1 MSLTKAEA
9 DPEAFSYLQSVDT
22 PTLSNAIE
30 LLKLRPQTEGF
41 TSLGTRCLFPELGR
55 MVGYAVTAHI
65 ETMTSGPND
74 RNMYLSL
81 YDAVAQSPKPVVVA
95 FQEIGPHRDY
105 AAHCGEVM
113 STIFQRLGA
122 VGLLTDSAVRDIP
135 EVRAMKFKYF
145 ARGIVA
151 SHAYSRIVRIGVPI
165 HIDGLVI
172 NQNDIL
178 HGDENGLISVPRQ
191 ALEGLPKAVEQVRSR
206 EKALLD
212 FVRGPNFN
220 FDGLRNKIL
229 E

>member
-1 MSLTKAEA
+1 MLLTESDLSAI
-9 DPEAFSYLQSVDT
+9 SYLQTVDT

-65 ETMTSGPND
+65 ETMTEGPND
-74 RNMYLSL
+74 RNMFLSL
-81 YDAVAQSPKPVVVA
+81 YDAVAQSPKPVVVV
-95 FQEIGPHRDY
+95 FQEIGPRRDY

-122 VGLLTDSAVRDIP
+122 IGLVTDSAVRDIP

-145 ARGIVA
+145 ARGIVP
-151 SHAYSRIVRIGVPI
+151 SHAYARVVRVGAPI
-165 HIDGLVI
+165 DIDGLMI
-172 NQNDIL
+172 RPQDIL
-178 HGDENGLISVPRQ
+178 HGDENGLISVPRE
-191 ALEGLPKAVEQVRSR
+191 ALERLPDAVERVRSR
-206 EKALLD
+206 EKALID

-220 FDGLRNKIL
+220 FDGLRTRIL